1 MATPYQN
8 VAKAALVNWNGLSE
22 GEAEVKIQN
31 ESVKELEEQ
40 VGAMNSIKYA
50 VIGIAKQAG
59 LNETE
64 TTNFFEAVVNGPEDA
79 EIFREVANKV
89 QGFTNEQELDV
100 LSIIHDGWVV
110 DNSNEKTFNKKV
122 DRQQLRQY
130 APIELIGW
138 NEVESDLLFLNP
150 ILSSVGVKVDEEQL
164 SVAYHKRVED
174 YMKENNISSKEDLT
188 NLIGH
193 GRAYYSALPEEL
205 EAKLLPI
212 SDVVSEEIIQN
223 WISKDSQTAEIMKS
237 RQNDQAGSMH
247 M

>member
-138 NEVESDLLFLNP
+138 NEVESDLLF
-150 ILSSVGVKVDEEQL
+150 
-164 SVAYHKRVED
+164 
-174 YMKENNISSKEDLT
+174 
-188 NLIGH
+188 
-193 GRAYYSALPEEL
+193 
-205 EAKLLPI
+205 
-212 SDVVSEEIIQN
+212 
-223 WISKDSQTAEIMKS
+223 
-237 RQNDQAGSMH
+237 
-247 M
+247 